1 VVARSRVPP
10 GMSTE
15 ERAVSQSQLDRE
27 WWLRTLAIFQAPG
40 AVFVAL
46 RAEPREDVDARQEPI
61 LALVL
66 LAGMAGVLVAPSTGR
81 LLDESIVDGSM
92 AVVAVLVFITGSL
105 YGAATYWIGGAALY
119 AGLRGAGSKGSY
131 LRARH
136 ILAFA
141 AAPLIVGLVL
151 VWPVRLAVYGSD
163 LFRSGGSDSGGG
175 GNVVFELVLGALGLW
190 AVGLLVYGIAVVER
204 WTIVR
209 ALVSVALVVLSLL
222 VITFPFLI
230 PLASR

>member
-1 VVARSRVPP
+1 MEAPP
-10 GMSTE
+10 RETSAQET
-15 ERAVSQSQLDRE
+15 LDRE
-27 WWLRTLAIFQAPG
+27 WWLRTLAIFQAPR

-46 RAEPREDVDARQEPI
+46 RSDSPADAEARQEPV

-81 LLDESIVDGSM
+81 LLDESLVDNSI
-92 AVVAVLVFITGSL
+92 AVVAVLVFITGAL
-105 YGAATYWIGGAALY
+105 YGTATYWIGGAALY
-119 AGLRGAGSKGSY
+119 IGLKGAGSRGSY

-141 AAPLIVGLVL
+141 AAPLVLGLVF
-151 VWPVRLAVYGSD
+151 VWPVRIAVYGSD
-163 LFRSGGSDSGGG
+163 LFRSGGSDTGTGDA
-175 GNVVFELVLGALGLW
+175 VFEAILGAVGLW
-190 AVGLLVYGIAVVER
+190 AAGLLVYGISVVER
-204 WTIVR
+204 WSLVR
-209 ALVSVALVVLSLL
+209 SLVALALVVLSVL